1 MFQVKNKHAQ
11 LIVENRLDRSREI
24 LVFGIALTIL
34 VGNLMFPSVTL
45 GQAVGRDSGRD
56 TRTPFIGF
64 QSFDGTR
71 QPINGS
77 PSQSSRMS
85 ATTPPNYAYPAA
97 GTNGYLASGSNTN
110 YQSRTQTRL
119 ETSSSSQMSRVGTST
134 GALNHSGSATL
145 PLATQ
150 ARTGI
155 NSQVASAWNRP
166 NPSPSQ
172 AALPRTNANSGWT
185 ESSFRTAQATLG
197 TQGTVAQPTNRPS
210 YANNTNKP
218 RLNEPVV
225 QQTNSTM
232 SSTRTS
238 VARAT
243 TPTGTTTVARPPQ
256 NCVCVPNT
264 GAANPAYFNPNV
276 AYQPNYA
283 QAANQAPSLQGNAT
297 GYQFQPGLGVPQFGT
312 NQNVLTP
319 FFRGSGVYTPLL
331 PLFPMQ
337 PGTYLG
343 QGIIGQPTAYVD
355 GQPLRNLLRYVSP

>member
-1 MFQVKNKHAQ
+1 MSLSEIKRAQ
-11 LIVENRLDRSREI
+11 SILESGQDRSREFV
-24 LVFGIALTIL
+24 VFGLAAAILIGILTL
-34 VGNLMFPSVTL
+34 PSPAS
-45 GQAVGRDSGRD
+45 GQTADRGAQ
-56 TRTPFIGF
+56 TPFIGF

-71 QPINGS
+71 QPINGAS
-77 PSQSSRMS
+77 STSSRIS
-85 ATTPPNYAYPAA
+85 ETSPPNYAYPAA

-110 YQSRTQTRL
+110 YQTRTQTRL

-145 PLATQ
+145 PLGAQPTL
-150 ARTGI
+150 GG
-155 NSQVASAWNRP
+155 NSQVASNWNRP
-166 NPSPSQ
+166 NPNPASQ
-172 AALPRTNANSGWT
+172 VSLPRTNANSGWT

-197 TQGTVAQPTNRPS
+197 TQRAATQPNLS
-210 YANNTNKP
+210 QANLNNTGKP

-243 TPTGTTTVARPPQ
+243 TPTGTATTVARPPQ

-264 GAANPAYFNPNV
+264 GVVNPAYFNPNV

-283 QAANQAPSLQGNAT
+283 QAANQAPSLQSNPA
-297 GYQFQPGLGVPQFGT
+297 GYPFQPGLGVPQFGS